1 MQLGWLRTFL
11 AVYRTDSF
19 TKAARQ
25 LQLSQPAVT
34 QQIRALEAE
43 LDKPLFRRS
52 ATGVRP
58 TPAADR
64 LATAIVGPIDALDET
79 ISRHFHPESPERPL
93 YLGGPAELITAR
105 VLPALSDLI
114 CDGLQLRIGFGMA
127 EDLLADLLEG
137 SYDLV
142 LSTIRPRTR
151 GIDAIPLTDE
161 EFLLVGSPEIAQ
173 RLSAGALQSLGPAVL
188 QEFPVIAYAEMLP
201 IIRRYWRTVFDV
213 KPTVSPAVV
222 VPDLRG
228 VLSAV
233 KSGAGISVL
242 PSYLCQE
249 ELACGEIVPLLEPEI
264 PPINTLY
271 LAARAGTARHRRIA
285 LVKGQLLMKAQVWT

>member
-19 TKAARQ
+19 TKAAKQ

-43 LDKPLFRRS
+43 LDKPLFSRS
-52 ATGVRP
+52 AAGVRP
-58 TPAADR
+58 TPTADR
-64 LATAIVGPIDALDET
+64 LAREIIGPIDALDET
-79 ISRHFHPESPERPL
+79 ISRRFHPDAPERPV

-114 CDGLQLRIGFGMA
+114 SDGLTLRIGFGLA
-127 EDLLADLLEG
+127 DDLLADLAEG
-137 SYDLV
+137 AYDLV
-142 LSTIRPRTR
+142 LSTIRPRIR
-151 GIDAIPLTDE
+151 GIEAIPLADE
-161 EFLLVGSPEIAQ
+161 EFMLVGAPPVAH
-173 RLSAGALQSLGPAVL
+173 RCRAALRDRAEPDVL
-188 QEFPVIAYAEMLP
+188 EHVPLIAYAEMLP
-201 IIRRYWRTVFDV
+201 IIRRYWQSVFDV
-213 KPTVSPAVV
+213 KPDMTPAVV

-242 PSYLCQE
+242 PSYLCQD
-249 ELACGEIVPLLEPEI
+249 ELASGEIVPLLEPEI
-264 PPINTLY
+264 PPINTFY
-271 LAARAGTARHRRIA
+271 LATRAGTSRHRQIA
-285 LVKGQLLMKAQVWT
+285 LVQGQLLMKAQVWT